1 MDVESRLRNL
11 EERLNKLEGNKTVTP
26 KMNDDDRLRRE
37 RQEMMRRE
45 QEKFMSPMEIRMSR
59 MKNGVNDDFKGG
71 RRTRRKRN
79 NSRKY
84 K

>member
-1 MDVESRLRNL
+1 M
-11 EERLNKLEGNKTVTP
+11 
-26 KMNDDDRLRRE
+26 
-37 RQEMMRRE
+37 RQE

-84 K
+84 KQILERKSQLYIMVYIIGKIKKSKKIIYVFVFIPLCPQ